1 MTRQILLVEDSL
13 TMRRMI
19 AALLEREGFQVAQV
33 EDGQQALETIGQVK
47 PDLVLTDYE
56 MPNLDGP
63 GLCRALKASPD
74 FRMIPIIMLTT
85 LGEVESKV
93 VGLDSGADDYIEK
106 PKASK
111 DVQEIFARIRAQLR
125 IADLRRELAD
135 RNLQLE
141 KAKARTD
148 AELKLARKL
157 QLSLMPKPPK
167 PRGSLRFAVRY
178 QPAHELGG
186 DLYDFTHDNSD
197 RLRLMIADISGHGVS
212 SAMLSGMLKSHAAP
226 LLHSD
231 MPPEEALLQLD
242 QALEAAFPEDYYCTG
257 FALVLDEATGNF
269 RYAGVGHPPALIVG
283 PNGFRKLESNP
294 GMIGFGMVTE
304 VIGADDRLEPGE
316 SLLLY
321 TDGLPDATNPA
332 EEPFGAE
339 RIRSVLESE
348 QTTTPAEILDALTK
362 AVEQHVAPGR
372 PFDDINL
379 VLIQKAPDA

>member
-1 MTRQILLVEDSL
+1 MTRRILLVEDSL

-19 AALLEREGFQVAQV
+19 AALLQQEGFEVVQA
-33 EDGQQALETIGQVK
+33 EDGRDGLKVAGEAR
-47 PDLVLTDYE
+47 PDLIVTDYE

-63 GLCRALKASPD
+63 GLCRELKANAEL
-74 FRMIPIIMLTT
+74 RMIPVIMLTT

-135 RNLQLE
+135 RNFQLE

-148 AELKLARKL
+148 AELRLARKV
-157 QLSLMPKPPK
+157 QMALMPKPPA
-167 PRGSLRFAVRY
+167 PRGGLRYAVRY

-186 DLYDFTHDNSD
+186 DLYDFGRDSSG
-197 RLRLMIADISGHGVS
+197 RLRILIADICGHGVS
-212 SAMLSGMLKSHAAP
+212 SAMLSGMLKSVAGPVLA
-226 LLHSD
+226 SD
-231 MPPEEALLQLD
+231 LAPEEAMLQLD

-257 FALVLDEATGNF
+257 FALVLEEATGAF
-269 RYAGVGHPPALIVG
+269 RYAGIGHPPGLIVG
-283 PNGFRKLESNP
+283 PRGSRNLDSNP

-304 VIGADDRLEPGE
+304 VVGRDDRLEPGE

-321 TDGLPDATNPA
+321 TDGLPDATNPS
-332 EEPFGAE
+332 EEPFGLQRVRDVLEAE
-339 RIRSVLESE
+339 RGGAPSAILEALAKSV
-348 QTTTPAEILDALTK
+348 D
-362 AVEQHVAPGR
+362 QHVAPGR

-379 VLIQKAPDA
+379 VLIQRDADA